1 MLNIN
6 GIDLEFDLF
15 DADFAEKYQKAMDK
29 VQNKEKSFK
38 DTGNLAKTIR
48 FECNL
53 IFDFFNEL
61 FGEGTDKKIFGE
73 KTNIRECQKAFK
85 DVIEYSYKQA
95 QELANDMADFSV
107 ERAER
112 K

>member
-6 GIDLEFDLF
+6 GVDLEFDLF
-15 DADFAEKYQKAMDK
+15 DVDFAEKYQNAMDI
-29 VQNKEKSFK
+29 VQKKEKNFK
-38 DTGNLAKTIR
+38 DNGDLAKTIR

-53 IFDFFNEL
+53 IFEFFNNL

-95 QELANDMADFSV
+95 QELADDMADFSV

>member
-29 VQNKEKSFK
+29 VQNKEKNYK

-53 IFDFFNEL
+53 IFDFVQLSPNL
-61 FGEGTDKKIFGE
+61 FFVS
-73 KTNIRECQKAFK
+73 CPYHF
-85 DVIEYSYKQA
+85 
-95 QELANDMADFSV
+95 
-107 ERAER
+107 
-112 K
+112 